1 MRRSQWLKTFNASRS
16 RKEIKCILKSHD
28 RFIQQK
34 IFTETSSSPS
44 VSDAE
49 DLEDAAYRQEFQQ
62 SFAERL
68 DEPEVPGLWDWDCSV
83 PRVTLINHVP
93 VPAVTSPTFNE
104 LVACFKTDKFP
115 TQSLRPVRTWYKVLP
130 QCSEG
135 TNYNQTTLQT
145 CTV

>member
-1 MRRSQWLKTFNASRS
+1 MKN
-16 RKEIKCILKSHD
+16 HD

-34 IFTETSSSPS
+34 DFTETSSSLS
-44 VSDAE
+44 DSDAE

-68 DEPEVPGLWDWDCSV
+68 NEPEVPGLWDWDTNV

-115 TQSLRPVRTWYKVLP
+115 TQSLKPVQTWYKVLP
-130 QCSEG
+130 QRSEG
-135 TNYNQTTLQT
+135 TNFNQRTLQT
-145 CTV
+145 